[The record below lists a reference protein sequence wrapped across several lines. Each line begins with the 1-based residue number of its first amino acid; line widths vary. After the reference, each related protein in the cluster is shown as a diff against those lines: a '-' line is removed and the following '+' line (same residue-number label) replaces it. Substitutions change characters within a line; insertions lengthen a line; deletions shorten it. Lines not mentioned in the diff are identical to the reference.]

1 MEHAILEVEGGVV
14 LLGGGAVAAAD
25 VHAALTIAPIL
36 VAADGGGDRALAMG
50 LRPEVVIGDM
60 DSLSPEGRVA
70 LAGRIHEIPEQD
82 STDFGKCLAHV
93 RAGFYLGL
101 GFTGLRL
108 DHTLATL
115 AYVAAR
121 PDLRVILLAEEE
133 VIFRAPARLALDLP
147 VGMRFSLF
155 PFGAASGRSEGLRW
169 PIAGI
174 GFTPAGRVGT
184 SNEVSGPVRLE
195 IEGPMLVMVPRAALG
210 AVLTALGSGS
220 GAGSGAA

>member
-1 MEHAILEVEGGVV
+1 M
-14 LLGGGAVAAAD
+14 LLGGGAVAEAD
-25 VHAALTIAPIL
+25 VHAALTIAPVL

-50 LRPEVVIGDM
+50 LVPDAVIGDM
-60 DSLSPEGRVA
+60 DSLSAEGRAA
-70 LAGRIHEIPEQD
+70 LGARVHEIAEQD
-82 STDFGKCLAHV
+82 STDFGKCLMHV
-93 RAGFYLGL
+93 AADFYLGL

-147 VGMRFSLF
+147 LGSRFSLF
-155 PFGAASGRSEGLRW
+155 PFGTVTGRSEGLRW

-174 GFTPAGRVGT
+174 TFTPSGRVGT
-184 SNEVSGPVRLE
+184 SNEVSGPVTLE
-195 IEGPMLVMVPRAALG
+195 IEGPMLVMVPRAALS
-210 AVLTALGSGS
+210 AVLAALLP
-220 GAGSGAA
+220 AGFAGP